1 MGIQQLPEVSKQR
14 KHNFE
19 DLYINE
25 HGDINVFMSGTM
37 IYMPLVTNLLYILT
51 QIITE
56 NVPILFSGAPGY
68 KSVYR
73 EVPTFNQC
81 SEPWSEGVMD

>member
-1 MGIQQLPEVSKQR
+1 MGGGHTNQTPS
-14 KHNFE
+14 F
-19 DLYINE
+19 
-25 HGDINVFMSGTM
+25 NVFMSRTM

-51 QIITE
+51 QIIT
-56 NVPILFSGAPGY
+56 NMFQY
-68 KSVYR
+68 YSVEHLVISRYIYR